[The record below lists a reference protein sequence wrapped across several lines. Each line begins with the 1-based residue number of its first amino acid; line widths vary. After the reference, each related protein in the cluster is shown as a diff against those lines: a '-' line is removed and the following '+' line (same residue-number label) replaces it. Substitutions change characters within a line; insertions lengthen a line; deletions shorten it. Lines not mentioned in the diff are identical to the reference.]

1 VRDYRD
7 HDQLKTYDKMLF
19 TVIGNVHPP
28 DRVLAYL
35 KYIPSQNGQNYKRIL
50 TRYTIQEIENT
61 LQYLSI
67 FAPQHMVYSER
78 LGFDF
83 SAPLRDNIKEHFKP
97 EKCLQKILTSGGDIL
112 KETAT
117 ELAVKLSDE
126 SDVPIEN
133 FGVTGSI
140 LLGIHNIKYSDI
152 DLTIYGVESAHK
164 VLKTL
169 KTLTN
174 ERNGFL
180 KGFSIKD
187 IEKFYVERGVNS
199 YTTYEEYSKIYS
211 RLRTRGFFKEVF
223 FSIHPVKR
231 EEEVNEQYSDRRYQR
246 IGEAELEMTVIDMT
260 DSIFYPAKYGVDDIK
275 LIDGIKIKEIRELV
289 SFDGLY
295 SDIANTGERLRAKGI
310 IEKVVTPQKQWFR
323 LVVGTRGITSYIK
336 LL

>member
-1 VRDYRD
+1 
-7 HDQLKTYDKMLF
+7 MLF

-50 TRYTIQEIENT
+50 IRYTIQEIENT

-83 SAPLRDNIKEHFKP
+83 STPLRDNIEEHFKP
-97 EKCLQKILTSGGDIL
+97 EKCLQKILTSGGDL
-112 KETAT
+112 LQETAA
-117 ELAVKLSDE
+117 ELAVKLADE

-164 VLKTL
+164 VLKTM

-187 IEKFYVERGVNS
+187 IKKFYVERGVNS

-211 RLRTRGFFKEVF
+211 RLRTRGFFKEIF

-260 DSIFYPAKYGVDDIK
+260 DSIFYPAKYGVDDVK